1 MNYLISLASKMFQLR
16 TKLLRHERTRLVDG
30 CLSPIRQFSVIQG
43 RAKDASQSGN
53 DAPKVRSLHPGVSYA
68 RASPRKTNLPPA
80 NLNSRKTDS
89 DKPRPRRV
97 FDARSLAA
105 PSANGQSTNILRS
118 TSLRNP
124 RKGPS
129 IRARRPKPPTKLS
142 TKSRK
147 SGRPQRAK
155 NTDME
160 EIDVSLMEN
169 VYRELAEKSRPTPSR
184 YKPQVPD
191 LSNLKET
198 WPSFPTGTTA
208 STAEVVEKLSSLSGR
223 FPNGYV
229 PPYELGMRLFRGQFV
244 QFLDEE
250 EKAQAIADAKKLSQQ
265 RADNYSQRKGDLV
278 EPEDVGFLPMSAE
291 DRKSLVQSYIQGAY
305 PKLSTEEAAQ
315 SPVLSE
321 VTKNLRNNES
331 YQAAGKSS
339 QFVAKVES
347 LLSSARPVR
356 RA

>member
-1 MNYLISLASKMFQLR
+1 MFQLR
-16 TKLLRHERTRLVDG
+16 TKFIRHERVRLVEG
-30 CLSPIRQFSVIQG
+30 CLYPIRQFSSIQG
-43 RAKDASQSGN
+43 RAKDSSQSGN
-53 DAPKVRSLHPGVSYA
+53 DAPKARSLPSGASYS
-68 RASPRKTNLPPA
+68 RAPSRKSNLPPA

-118 TSLRNP
+118 TSLRSP

-129 IRARRPKPPTKLS
+129 IRARRPRHPTKS
-142 TKSRK
+142 SAPKSRK
-147 SGRPQRAK
+147 GGRPQRSK

-160 EIDVSLMEN
+160 ESDSSQIEN

-184 YKPQVPD
+184 YKPQAPD
-191 LSNLKET
+191 FSNLKET

-208 STAEVVEKLSSLSGR
+208 NTAEIVGKLSFLSDR

-229 PPYELGMRLFRGQFV
+229 TPYELGMRLFRGQIV
-244 QFLDEE
+244 QFLNEE
-250 EKAQAIADAKKLSQQ
+250 EKAQAIAEAKKLSQQ

-278 EPEDVGFLPMSAE
+278 EPEDVGFIPLGVE
-291 DRKSLVQSYIQGAY
+291 DRKSLVQSFIQGAY
-305 PKLSTEEAAQ
+305 PKLSTEEAA

-321 VTKNLRNNES
+321 VKKNLRNNES